1 MRISAVIITLNEEA
15 NLARC
20 IASLQGIV
28 DEVVVVDSYSQDNT
42 RAIAESFPD
51 VKFYSQKWLGYAG
64 QKNHANS
71 LSSYDT
77 ILSIDADEVLSKE
90 LQNSVKEI
98 KKEVENKNR
107 VFEVSRLTNY
117 CGHWIRH
124 CGWYPDRK
132 IRIFDRRSVRWQ
144 GDFVHETLSLPQEVE
159 IIRLKGD
166 LLHYSYKNASD
177 HLDRLNKYSFL
188 SAKKAFDMGK
198 KASCVEV
205 CFKPQWRFIR
215 DYIFKGGILDGYA
228 GYRVCKMSAFAN
240 FLKYVHL
247 KELNEN
253 DNTDKQ
259 N

>member
-71 LSSYDT
+71 LSTYDT

-90 LQNSVKEI
+90 LQNSIKEI
-98 KKEVENKNR
+98 KKKAENKNR

-177 HLDRLNKYSFL
+177 HVDRLNKYSFL
-188 SAKKAFDMGK
+188 SAEKAFDMGK
-198 KASCVEV
+198 KASCFDVW
-205 CFKPQWRFIR
+205 FKPQWRFIR
-215 DYIFKGGILDGYA
+215 DYIFKRGILDGYA
-228 GYRVCKMSAFAN
+228 GYRVCKMSSFAN
-240 FLKYVHL
+240 FLKYAHL

-253 DNTDKQ
+253 DNIGKQ